1 MPAGAGQDFD
11 GSASLYV
18 VVFRVEALDA
28 LPVLGAVTSPV
39 VIRNRTA
46 FSVKS
51 SYHDHP

>member
-1 MPAGAGQDFD
+1 MPAGIGQDLE

-18 VVFRVEALDA
+18 VVFRVDA
-28 LPVLGAVTSPV
+28 LAAREEFGAVTSPE